1 LTLHSNDFFSVVSSE
16 TSFPAAKESASP
28 NLWKHAEVPAVFNN
42 TPLFYQHLL
51 NTPLSEA
58 VCQEIA
64 MEIKEEQLVTC
75 SDGACDINT
84 SKASHGS
91 VYASNLLQQT
101 IATASGPVD
110 GNPSLVTSYRA
121 ELSGIVAVLYTI
133 YRICEYYQV
142 TSGTMTLYC
151 DNKGAFTPIR
161 PGITL
166 YFKTDHDLLEV
177 TQSLLQLIPITI
189 ATQWMKGHYTG
200 LDRQYQ
206 HTLNETADQVAG
218 EYQRFQYPHRTIR
231 KPIPPPD
238 YRVRLLHD
246 DSVITSK
253 IKQTLSTSLHDQ
265 SLVDYIMRK
274 ACWPRQTF
282 DMIHWDGHERAF
294 KRLPRFSRH
303 SMAKLLHGLVNT
315 NRQNKLFY
323 GTSASCPICHSTEE
337 TLQHVFTCMHPSAV
351 EHRQARLSELLN
363 DLTKAGT
370 PDPIVQ
376 AVRHGFL
383 CWVQKPT
390 STDIRSLTAGS
401 LRGPDAVLTTAFL
414 EQVQHIG
421 WYHLCLGGLVL
432 NGL

>member
-51 NTPLSEA
+51 NTPSSEA

-64 MEIKEEQLVTC
+64 MEIQEEQLVAC
-75 SDGACDINT
+75 SDGACNINT

-133 YRICEYYQV
+133 NRICEYYHV

-151 DNKGAFTPIR
+151 DNKGALKHAFTPIR
-161 PGITL
+161 PGITP

-189 ATQWMKGHYTG
+189 AMQWVKGHYTG

-218 EYQRFQYPHRTIR
+218 EYQRFQYPHCTIC

-238 YRVRLLHD
+238 YRV
-246 DSVITSK
+246 
-253 IKQTLSTSLHDQ
+253 Q
-265 SLVDYIMRK
+265 
-274 ACWPRQTF
+274 
-282 DMIHWDGHERAF
+282 
-294 KRLPRFSRH
+294 
-303 SMAKLLHGLVNT
+303 
-315 NRQNKLFY
+315 
-323 GTSASCPICHSTEE
+323 
-337 TLQHVFTCMHPSAV
+337 
-351 EHRQARLSELLN
+351 
-363 DLTKAGT
+363 
-370 PDPIVQ
+370 
-376 AVRHGFL
+376 
-383 CWVQKPT
+383 
-390 STDIRSLTAGS
+390 
-401 LRGPDAVLTTAFL
+401 
-414 EQVQHIG
+414 
-421 WYHLCLGGLVL
+421 
-432 NGL
+432 